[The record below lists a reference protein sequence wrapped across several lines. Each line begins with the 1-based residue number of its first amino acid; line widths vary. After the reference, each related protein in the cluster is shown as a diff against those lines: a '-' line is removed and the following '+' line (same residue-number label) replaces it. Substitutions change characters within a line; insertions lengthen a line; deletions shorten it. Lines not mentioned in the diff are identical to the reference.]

1 MEKLVES
8 PFSRKSETQRSLK
21 ISEGVIGSLTQ
32 QLNEAKPTGR
42 ASTATRKMSS
52 ARVVCSLRKE
62 LNLRKEKARKAQE
75 SQESP

>member
-42 ASTATRKMSS
+42 ASMATRTAYCILKNVISKSGMFT
-52 ARVVCSLRKE
+52 AKR
-62 LNLRKEKARKAQE
+62 A
-75 SQESP
+75 